1 MIALVGYA
9 VPLPLVYA
17 FAMAEGVLH
26 EDLSGG
32 EHLKGSS
39 DRGFGLVFAAVFAVV
54 ALWPILGAEAPRLWA
69 LAVAAAFFGA
79 AIAAPRWLAPLNRL
93 WTRFGLLLSRVMNP
107 LVLGLL
113 FFAVV
118 TPMGLAMRLLGK
130 DPLRRRFDREAASY
144 WIRRDPPGPAP
155 MSRQF

>member
-1 MIALVGYA
+1 M
-9 VPLPLVYA
+9 
-17 FAMAEGVLH
+17 AMPQGALH
-26 EDLSGG
+26 EDLGRNDAP
-32 EHLKGSS
+32 KPSS

-69 LAVAAAFFGA
+69 LALAAAFLA
-79 AIAAPRWLAPLNRL
+79 VALAAPRRLAPLNRL

-113 FFAVV
+113 FFVVV
-118 TPMGLAMRLLGK
+118 TPMGLVMRALGK
-130 DPLRRRFDREAASY
+130 DPLRRRLDRSAASY